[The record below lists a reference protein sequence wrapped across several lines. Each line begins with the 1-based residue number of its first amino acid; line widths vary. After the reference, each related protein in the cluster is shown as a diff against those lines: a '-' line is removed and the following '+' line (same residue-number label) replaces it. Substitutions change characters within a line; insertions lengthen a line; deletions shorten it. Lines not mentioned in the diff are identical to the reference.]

1 MQAER
6 QRRWYQNLTPEQR
19 EARRIRQRKGFDH
32 SQTMSPEARRARAV
46 NARSAHRPDCS
57 CGPCLTANGKIS
69 FATLR
74 EWGYLGGTARYQK
87 WIRSR
92 SSRTAEGRKWREEQ
106 LEAISLQIRQLEE
119 GILAEGQLEKEQEGL
134 EQALP
139 KKTAKV
145 RIRLMPTLHG
155 RAETPMED
163 RGSLT

>member
-46 NARSAHRPDCS
+46 KARSAHRPDCS

-92 SSRTAEGRKWREEQ
+92 SSRTPEGRKWREEQ
-106 LEAISLQIRQLEE
+106 LEAIGLQIRQLEE
-119 GILAEGQLEKEQEGL
+119 GSWRRVNLRKSKRAWNKHFLRR
-134 EQALP
+134 LP
-139 KKTAKV
+139 KSVSA
-145 RIRLMPTLHG
+145 
-155 RAETPMED
+155 
-163 RGSLT
+163 

>member
-46 NARSAHRPDCS
+46 KARSAHRPDCS
-57 CGPCLTANGKIS
+57 CGPCLTADGKIS
-69 FATLR
+69 FPTLR
-74 EWGYLGGTARYQK
+74 EWGYLGGTARYQN

-92 SSRTAEGRKWREEQ
+92 SSRTPEGRKWREEQ
-106 LEAISLQIRQLEE
+106 LKAIRLQIRQLEE
-119 GILAEGQLEKEQEGL
+119 GILAERRREEKQGGF

-139 KKTAKV
+139 KKTFKV
-145 RIRLMPTLHG
+145 RIRVNTTLHS
-155 RAETPMED
+155 RAKTPMED